1 MMSNREIIM
10 GLLKD
15 NPQGL
20 TIEELSSRAKL
31 HRQTV
36 SNALAEMRGAKQVY
50 VRAIGQAKLHYW
62 NFKEMRKTDAPL

>member
-1 MMSNREIIM
+1 MVNKSKPDVEAIVS

-31 HRQTV
+31 NRTTIRVVISGLIGEKLITQ
-36 SNALAEMRGAKQVY
+36 RI
-50 VRAIGQAKLHYW
+50 IGQAKLNYW
-62 NFKEMRKTDAPL
+62 NFKKK